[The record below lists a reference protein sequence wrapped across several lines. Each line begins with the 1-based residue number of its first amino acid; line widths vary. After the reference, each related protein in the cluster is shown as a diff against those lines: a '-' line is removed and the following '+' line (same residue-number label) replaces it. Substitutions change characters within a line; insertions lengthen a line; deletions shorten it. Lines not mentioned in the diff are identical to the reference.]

1 MTTTKIFHLLMLLLP
16 GQMANCLY
24 SQSQIIGGGCIYIGT
39 YDHPEFENKKRVKQH
54 QYFVTDIVINRSESR
69 GLPKKER
76 LDLRFTLPDHPAEKI
91 DLPDVSTTGDGEAD
105 KKEMK
110 HRRTMFTGR
119 MKYRWMSMDG
129 DKIFSPQMR
138 TCYANYIVQ
147 QLVPH
152 DGCVLDFFSCG
163 TFSRVALLQ
172 EKKSVALE
180 YDERKAR
187 FLESFFTY
195 LETIAR
201 DDPETEDR
209 KDEADV
215 EQEEEMTGK
224 LSGTASDIDVTKQ
237 SVISDDLNNV
247 RDTFKVDDNNVDD
260 CDEVLDRLQG
270 PWIVANRDTVD
281 RLQGGMATFLCSS
294 A

>member
-1 MTTTKIFHLLMLLLP
+1 MTP
-16 GQMANCLY
+16 SG
-24 SQSQIIGGGCIYIGT
+24 
-39 YDHPEFENKKRVKQH
+39 D
-54 QYFVTDIVINRSESR
+54 
-69 GLPKKER
+69 
-76 LDLRFTLPDHPAEKI
+76 AE
-91 DLPDVSTTGDGEAD
+91 VD
-105 KKEMK
+105 KKKKKHMK
-110 HRRTMFTGR
+110 TMFTAR
-119 MKYRWMSMDG
+119 MKYKWISMDG
-129 DKIFSPQMR
+129 DLIFPPQLA

-147 QLVPH
+147 QLVPN

-180 YDERKAR
+180 YDERKER

-201 DDPETEDR
+201 DDPETEDS

-247 RDTFKVDDNNVDD
+247 IDTFKVDDNNVDD
-260 CDEVLDRLQG
+260 CDEVLDMLKRGQ
-270 PWIVANRDTVD
+270 ANRDTVD
-281 RLQGGMATFLCSS
+281 RL
-294 A
+294 